1 MKISAKLATIFC
13 AIFAVVCLG
22 VSLTGFSSLG
32 DIADPAQL
40 NDAKGYAW
48 FWMFLAGIAIVFGV
62 LSWFI
67 ARNPDNE

>member
-1 MKISAKLATIFC
+1 M
-13 AIFAVVCLG
+13 CLG

-40 NDAKGYAW
+40 TDAKGYAW

-62 LSWFI
+62 LSWLI
-67 ARNPDNE
+67 VRNGSDSE